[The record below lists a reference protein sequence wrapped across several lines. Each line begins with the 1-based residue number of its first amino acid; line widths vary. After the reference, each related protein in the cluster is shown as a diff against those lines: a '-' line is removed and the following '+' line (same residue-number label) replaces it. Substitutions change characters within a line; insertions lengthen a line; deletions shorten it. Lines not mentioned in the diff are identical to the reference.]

1 MHIVLSPKGSWTKTN
16 FASSTVAMNITSTPP
31 FDTRSL
37 AGPFG
42 GYTPMLP
49 QIAKLSGFLELACC
63 CRCRGLL
70 GDVHGKVGHWGLL
83 EIMFTQCQRE
93 SVWLL
98 PKNILCYLGSM
109 RHNFRQNH
117 VEAAFDTSWTGHRTE
132 LWPHQLRVTWQD
144 SSPER
149 KQEDKQNRTVQTN
162 GHQRFGT
169 WEWCMFQKWG
179 FDVI

>member
-1 MHIVLSPKGSWTKTN
+1 MLEWCVLWSW
-16 FASSTVAMNITSTPP
+16 P
-31 FDTRSL
+31 
-37 AGPFG
+37 AGAAAGCRCRVPLQG
-42 GYTPMLP
+42 ML
-49 QIAKLSGFLELACC
+49 QVLLLEWCESCRCRVSAACFFRVLLSECW

-70 GDVHGKVGHWGLL
+70 RDVHGSVGHWGLL

-109 RHNFRQNH
+109 RNNFRQNH
-117 VEAAFDTSWTGHRTE
+117 VEAAFDTSRTGHRTE

-149 KQEDKQNRTVQTN
+149 KQEDKKNRTVQTN

-179 FDVI
+179 FHVI